1 VRVSTP
7 DHLAHLRR
15 ELDRFESHLS
25 GDLTAKIE
33 HCGDWTL
40 FDLAEHLGRSNRWAA
55 GAVTERRN
63 EYPAERAP
71 RDPAELAPWFHEGST
86 ILLDALNVDPST
98 EAWTFF
104 PPRTV
109 AFWRRRRCFETL
121 VHRWDAE
128 HALGLDPRLDPVLA
142 GDGVAEVF
150 DTMAPFQISR
160 GRATEPSRSVC
171 FVSTD
176 IGSSWLFG
184 PDEPVAT
191 VSTTAADLLLLL
203 WNRRP
208 HDHPS
213 ITWTGDREAADA
225 VLNGNYTP

>member
-1 VRVSTP
+1 VSTP

-15 ELDRFESHLS
+15 ELDRFAAHLG
-25 GDLTAKIE
+25 GDLTAPVE

-40 FDLAEHLGRSNRWAA
+40 FDLAEHLGRGDRWAA
-55 GAVTERRN
+55 RAVTERRN
-63 EYPAERAP
+63 DYPTDRAP
-71 RDPAELAPWFHEGST
+71 RDPAELGTWFRAGT
-86 ILLDALNVDPST
+86 DILLAALDVDPST

-128 HALGLDPRLDPVLA
+128 NALGLEPSLDPVLA

-150 DTMAPFQISR
+150 DTMAPFQIAR
-160 GRATEPSRSVC
+160 GRATEPARAVC
-171 FVSTD
+171 FVAAD

-184 PDEPVAT
+184 PDEPAAT
-191 VSTTAADLLLLL
+191 VTAPAAELLLLL
-203 WNRRP
+203 WNRRS
-208 HDHPS
+208 HDHHT
-213 ITWTGDREAADA
+213 ITWTGDRDAALA
-225 VLNGNYTP
+225 ILNGTYTP